1 MDKKRGIFNIKKHSK
16 LRQQLRNDLP
26 ESEKQLWLYLRKRQ
40 LGVKFRCQHGI
51 GRYIADFYCPEC
63 NLVIELDGD
72 SHYQV
77 NAQEYDRERDNFMQ
91 ALGITVLRFN
101 NFEVMTNVE
110 GVLMQITQQIN
121 LSAESRS

>member
-1 MDKKRGIFNIKKHSK
+1 MICQNLKNNFGYIY
-16 LRQQLRNDLP
+16 
-26 ESEKQLWLYLRKRQ
+26 EKVSQ
-40 LGVKFRCQHGI
+40 GVKFRRQHGI

-77 NAQEYDRERDNFMQ
+77 NVQEYDRERDYFMQ

-110 GVLMQITQQIN
+110 GVLVQITQQIN